1 MKKRAGVP
9 LSMFAELEPD
19 ASGAPLHR
27 RTYRRIRQ
35 MILDGVLTPGRR
47 LPSTRTLAADLGV
60 SRNTVELAFSQL
72 RSEGYIVRR
81 VGSGSYVSSA
91 MPNAPI
97 HARRGRRSDDD
108 GPVARTGSPRRRIDS
123 AALSK
128 RGRVSATAPPGP
140 EADADATFG
149 VCRPGLDAFPLHIW
163 NRLLLRRARRAGR
176 ELLDECPP
184 MGLDML
190 RAAIAEYLIAAR
202 GVRCDAKQ
210 VIVLTSTQQGLDL
223 AARLLLDPGQS
234 AWIEEP
240 CYTGAKVALRNA
252 GIRTVPIRVDD
263 DGLDVERGM
272 RIAPDARLAYV
283 TPSHQF
289 PLGVTMGLERRLAL
303 LRWAE
308 RADAWIIEDDYDSEF
323 RYVGR
328 PLAALQGLDDGGRV
342 LYIGTFNKA
351 MFPSLR
357 LAYMVVPSDLVD
369 AFSAARRWIDGHSSA
384 LVQAVMTDFM
394 VAGHF
399 GVHIRHMREVYRA
412 RRDAL
417 RAAIDE
423 FTGERIRLGP
433 ANGGMHAVGWLER
446 GTDVNDLCDR
456 AAREALYLRD
466 VAVYYAGAPAAPG
479 LVLNFASASPTSIR
493 RGVRTLSTLL

>member
-1 MKKRAGVP
+1 M
-9 LSMFAELEPD
+9 
-19 ASGAPLHR
+19 
-27 RTYRRIRQ
+27 
-35 MILDGVLTPGRR
+35 
-47 LPSTRTLAADLGV
+47 
-60 SRNTVELAFSQL
+60 
-72 RSEGYIVRR
+72 R
-81 VGSGSYVSSA
+81 V
-91 MPNAPI
+91 
-97 HARRGRRSDDD
+97 
-108 GPVARTGSPRRRIDS
+108 
-123 AALSK
+123 
-128 RGRVSATAPPGP
+128 
-140 EADADATFG
+140 
-149 VCRPGLDAFPLHIW
+149 
-163 NRLLLRRARRAGR
+163 
-176 ELLDECPP
+176 
-184 MGLDML
+184 
-190 RAAIAEYLIAAR
+190 
-202 GVRCDAKQ
+202 
-210 VIVLTSTQQGLDL
+210 
-223 AARLLLDPGQS
+223 
-234 AWIEEP
+234 
-240 CYTGAKVALRNA
+240 
-252 GIRTVPIRVDD
+252 
-263 DGLDVERGM
+263 
-272 RIAPDARLAYV
+272 APDARLAYV

-342 LYIGTFNKA
+342 LYIGTFNKV

-369 AFSAARRWIDGHSSA
+369 AFSSARRWVDGHSSA

-433 ANGGMHAVGWLER
+433 TNGGMHAVGWLER
-446 GTDVNDLCDR
+446 GTDVSGLCER